1 MEYHVQYVAKMFARF
16 MDANTVANALER
28 HIVQKI
34 KTPLRNHV
42 NHAFGAIDHRQNC
55 PMCGCSE
62 KDRRDSEGNAY
73 LHRCHVGCSF
83 KFVSE
88 SAAKFIVQKRSKD
101 IKNGVDVDA
110 LIEEAYE
117 LAKCMHKNVPM
128 QVACHRCNPYLEDMS
143 MGDVQQYRTKG
154 TRAFRTHMKFLD
166 GQSTKNLT
174 PGKITS
180 HFRVSVCAPVACS
193 DPNDCRQA
201 PSDSEEG
208 SDESS
213 EEESEEESD
222 ESDESSEEESEE
234 ESEDNEDLPPKEFM
248 KKTIEFCS
256 GTAFHKHHPKAK
268 DQAWLVKRLQKEAM
282 RVRSTKKLKRIYRA
296 VYHRYPSGRSA
307 NYNPWIRNRILI
319 VNRKRKRESNE

>member
-1 MEYHVQYVAKMFARF
+1 

-28 HIVQKI
+28 HIVQKM

-42 NHAFGAIDHRQNC
+42 NHAFGAIDHRQKC

-62 KDRRDSEGNAY
+62 KDRCDSEGNAY

-101 IKNGVDVDA
+101 IKNVVDVDA
-110 LIEEAYE
+110 LVEEAYE

-143 MGDVQQYRTKG
+143 MGEVQQYRTKG
-154 TRAFRTHMKFLD
+154 PRAFRTHTKFLD
-166 GQSTKNLT
+166 GESTKDIA

-180 HFRVSVCAPVACS
+180 HFQVSARTSAACS
-193 DPNDCRQA
+193 DPHDCRQA
-201 PSDSEEG
+201 PSDSEE
-208 SDESS
+208 D
-213 EEESEEESD
+213 
-222 ESDESSEEESEE
+222 SEE
-234 ESEDNEDLPPKEFM
+234 ESEDDSEEESEDDSEDDEDLPPEEFM
-248 KKTIEFCS
+248 KKTIEYCS
-256 GTAFHKHHPKAK
+256 GTTFNKHHPRAK
-268 DQAWLVKRLQKEAM
+268 DQEWLVGRLQKEAL

-296 VYHRYPSGRSA
+296 VYRRYPSGRSA
-307 NYNPWIRNRILI
+307 NCNPWIRNRILV
-319 VNRKRKRESNE
+319 VNRKRKRGSN